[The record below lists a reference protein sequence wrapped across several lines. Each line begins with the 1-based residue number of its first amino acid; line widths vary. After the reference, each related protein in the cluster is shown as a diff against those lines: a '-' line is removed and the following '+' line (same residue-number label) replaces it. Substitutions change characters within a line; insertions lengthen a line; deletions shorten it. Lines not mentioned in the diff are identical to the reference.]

1 MTLLKKLLKPL
12 VPKTAKNRNHH
23 VKERH
28 RKHSRCYFYYLRPPA
43 RPLSSRPRNT
53 HTTENSPH
61 HSTTIFEHFASSP
74 RPLAQFFPRLNPNP
88 FACDQY
94 RHSCSLLV
102 RSDLFF
108 HAQHMIWWRNFGRK
122 RPKLCVFGGEN
133 QPFKCSPRGFR
144 GNNNQPH
151 YYPGVFVAWMALRRV
166 FNASY
171 LGREM
176 STWLFGPLWLVEYI
190 KIASLSYSC
199 YWI

>member
-61 HSTTIFEHFASSP
+61 HSTTIFEHFASSL
-74 RPLAQFFPRLNPNP
+74 RPLAQFFPELSPNP
-88 FACDQY
+88 FAYDQY
-94 RHSCSLLV
+94 QHFCELLA
-102 RSDLFF
+102 RSDLNWRFR
-108 HAQHMIWWRNFGRK
+108 HMTWYPNFGRK
-122 RPKLCVFGGEN
+122 RPKLGVFGGQD
-133 QPFKCSPRGFR
+133 QPLKRPPRGFR

-151 YYPGVFVAWMALRRV
+151 YYSDALDARMALRCV
-166 FNASY
+166 CNASY

-176 STWLFGPLWLVEYI
+176 STRLLGRRCWWNTL
-190 KIASLSYSC
+190 K
-199 YWI
+199 